1 MLRVPFA
8 TIVCIALGCTLPAQ
22 DPVDSRAGAAA
33 ATARRFD
40 AGGDLDKIVWHRPFR
55 SAQKLA
61 REAGRVMLVKPI
73 LGGGNQPAPGGVPCG
88 GKNDCEG
95 SW

>member
-1 MLRVPFA
+1 MYRVPFA
-8 TIVCIALGCTLPAQ
+8 TFVGFALGLALAAQ
-22 DPVDSRAGAAA
+22 DPVDSRAGAAV

-40 AGGDLDKIVWHRPFR
+40 AGGDLDKSVWHRPFR
-55 SAQKLA
+55 AAQKVA
-61 REAGRVMLVKPI
+61 RAAGRVMLVKPI
-73 LGGGNQPAPGGVPCG
+73 LGGSNQPAPGGVPCG